1 MDIERLIAEGECSLG
16 IELGSTRIKGILI
29 TPDTK
34 PVASGS
40 FDWENRNEGGVWIYT
55 LDDILT
61 GINACYQSLKADVKK
76 KYGIKLAKLKN
87 MGVSA
92 MMHGYMA
99 FDKNDNL
106 LAPFRTWRN
115 TMTAAESEELS
126 ELFSYPIPQRWTI
139 SHLLKDIKEEKE
151 YLGNLDH
158 VMTLAAYVHYLLTGE
173 KKIGIGDASGMFPI
187 DFSTSDYS
195 EKAISLFEE
204 KYLKGHY
211 TWGIRDIFPEVLI
224 AGDNAGYLTSEG
236 ARLLDDELET
246 GAVFCPPE
254 GDAETGMT
262 ATDSVRERTG
272 NVSAGTSAFVMAIL
286 EKPLSKVY
294 PVLDI
299 VATPDGKPAAMA
311 HSNNC
316 TSSYDGWMRIFK
328 EVIERLGLNI
338 PKGKLYDTVL
348 LSSLD
353 ADKDAGGML
362 SYGYISGEHITGFEE
377 GRPLTV
383 RMPESRFSL
392 PNLMLSELYSAL
404 SAMRIGLDI
413 LFDEEGVQLDF
424 ITGHGGFFKTKE
436 SGAHAMAAALR
447 TPCRVMETAGEGGA
461 WGIAILASY
470 LDHANFSLPDYL
482 DEYAFSDS
490 SSYMYTA
497 TDEERKGYDKYLE
510 RYKKGLAIERAA
522 IYNLE
527 EFNA

>member
-106 LAPFRTWRN
+106 LTPFRTWRN

-139 SHLLKDIKEEKE
+139 SHLLKDIKERKE

-195 EKAISLFEE
+195 EKAIKQFDE

-246 GAVFCPPE
+246 GAAFCPPE

-272 NVSAGTSAFVMAIL
+272 NVSAGTSAFAMAIL

-316 TSSYDGWMRIFK
+316 TSSYDGWMRIFR

-383 RMPESRFSL
+383 RMPESRISL

-436 SGAHAMAAALR
+436 SGAHAMATALR

-470 LDHANFSLPDYL
+470 LDHANLPLPDYL

-497 TDEERKGYDKYLE
+497 TDEERKGYDEYLE

-522 IYNLE
+522 IDNLE

>member
-61 GINACYQSLKADVKK
+61 GINACYQSLKADVKE

-106 LAPFRTWRN
+106 LTPFRTWRN

-246 GAVFCPPE
+246 GAAFCPPE

-316 TSSYDGWMRIFK
+316 TSSYDGWMRIFR

-404 SAMRIGLDI
+404 STMRIGLDI

-436 SGAHAMAAALR
+436 SGAHAMATALR

-470 LDHANFSLPDYL
+470 LDHANLPLPDYL

-497 TDEERKGYDKYLE
+497 TDEERKGYDEYLE

-522 IYNLE
+522 IDNLE

>member
-1 MDIERLIAEGECSLG
+1 
-16 IELGSTRIKGILI
+16 
-29 TPDTK
+29 
-34 PVASGS
+34 
-40 FDWENRNEGGVWIYT
+40 
-55 LDDILT
+55 
-61 GINACYQSLKADVKK
+61 
-76 KYGIKLAKLKN
+76 
-87 MGVSA
+87 
-92 MMHGYMA
+92 
-99 FDKNDNL
+99 
-106 LAPFRTWRN
+106 
-115 TMTAAESEELS
+115 
-126 ELFSYPIPQRWTI
+126 
-139 SHLLKDIKEEKE
+139 
-151 YLGNLDH
+151 
-158 VMTLAAYVHYLLTGE
+158 
-173 KKIGIGDASGMFPI
+173 
-187 DFSTSDYS
+187 
-195 EKAISLFEE
+195 
-204 KYLKGHY
+204 
-211 TWGIRDIFPEVLI
+211 
-224 AGDNAGYLTSEG
+224 
-236 ARLLDDELET
+236 
-246 GAVFCPPE
+246 
-254 GDAETGMT
+254 
-262 ATDSVRERTG
+262 
-272 NVSAGTSAFVMAIL
+272 
-286 EKPLSKVY
+286 
-294 PVLDI
+294 
-299 VATPDGKPAAMA
+299 
-311 HSNNC
+311 
-316 TSSYDGWMRIFK
+316 MRIFR

-436 SGAHAMAAALR
+436 SGAHAMATALR

-470 LDHANFSLPDYL
+470 LDHANLPLPDYL

-497 TDEERKGYDKYLE
+497 TDEERKGYDEYLE

-522 IYNLE
+522 IDNLE

>member
-106 LAPFRTWRN
+106 LTPFRTWRN

-139 SHLLKDIKEEKE
+139 SHLLKDIKERKE

-187 DFSTSDYS
+187 DFSTYDYS
-195 EKAISLFEE
+195 EKAIKQFDE

-246 GAVFCPPE
+246 GAAFCPPE

-316 TSSYDGWMRIFK
+316 TSSYDGWMRIFR

-404 SAMRIGLDI
+404 STMRIGLDI

-436 SGAHAMAAALR
+436 SGAHAMATALR

-470 LDHANFSLPDYL
+470 LDHANLPLPDYL

-497 TDEERKGYDKYLE
+497 TDEERKGYDEYLE

-522 IYNLE
+522 IDNLE

>member
-106 LAPFRTWRN
+106 LTPFRIWRN

-139 SHLLKDIKEEKE
+139 SHLLKDIKERKE

-195 EKAISLFEE
+195 EKAIKQFDE

-246 GAVFCPPE
+246 GAAFCPPE

-316 TSSYDGWMRIFK
+316 TSSYDGWMRIFR

-436 SGAHAMAAALR
+436 TGAHAMATALR

-470 LDHANFSLPDYL
+470 LDHANLPLPDYL

-497 TDEERKGYDKYLE
+497 TDEERKGYDEYLE

-522 IYNLE
+522 IDNLE

>member
-106 LAPFRTWRN
+106 LTPFRTWRN

-139 SHLLKDIKEEKE
+139 SHLLKDIKERKE

-195 EKAISLFEE
+195 EKAIKQFDE

-211 TWGIRDIFPEVLI
+211 TWGIMDIFPEVLI

-246 GAVFCPPE
+246 GAAFCPPE

-316 TSSYDGWMRIFK
+316 TSSYDGWMRIFR

-436 SGAHAMAAALR
+436 SGAHAMATALR

-470 LDHANFSLPDYL
+470 LDHANLPLPDYL

-497 TDEERKGYDKYLE
+497 TDEERKGYDEYLE

-522 IYNLE
+522 IDNLE

>member
-1 MDIERLIAEGECSLG
+1 MNIERLIAEGECSLG

-61 GINACYQSLKADVKK
+61 GINACYQSLKADVKE

-106 LAPFRTWRN
+106 LTPFRTWRN

-139 SHLLKDIKEEKE
+139 SHLLKDIKERKE

-246 GAVFCPPE
+246 GAAFCPPE

-348 LSSLD
+348 LSSLE

-470 LDHANFSLPDYL
+470 LDHANLPLPDYL

-497 TDEERKGYDKYLE
+497 TDEERKGYDEYLE
-510 RYKKGLAIERAA
+510 RYKKGLTIERAA
-522 IYNLE
+522 IDNLE